1 VFEVIIDPAKMSNC
15 FIAESSGRM
24 EKGKEVTWKFP
35 EFDMFFPIR
44 VGKIEKDKY
53 ISYLLGEME
62 GEEHLVEFTL
72 NILGNTTIDTHGCF
86 FYAKEIVIK

>member
-1 VFEVIIDPAKMSNC
+1 MFEIIVDPAKISNY

-24 EKGKEVTWKFP
+24 EEGKEVTWKFP

-53 ISYLLGEME
+53 ISYYWEKWKGK
-62 GEEHLVEFTL
+62 
-72 NILGNTTIDTHGCF
+72 NILSNSL
-86 FYAKEIVIK
+86 